1 MSQDSFPR
9 PVVARRA
16 TAALVAVLLGALVVG
31 GFVLSRRPSQAGGD
45 GASTSPSPGTQPVT
59 GAVAGGGAPTPPPDA
74 TASVTPQD
82 AAPYPEGEDLPPEP
96 VAPGDE
102 LLINIEGWEKRVR
115 ARRPQVVE
123 FRKLASKALR
133 SQEENA
139 RLRELLTD
147 PRMLATAVE
156 DLAGRKETQLDR
168 TRQLQRNYQVDVLT
182 AALSWKENPSREA
195 AVQAA
200 MKAVAFDN
208 LDPSLP
214 KDLRKSFA
222 GDKVE
227 LYAILLRS
235 EPTRTEEL
243 RRAAKGTRLE
253 QLMQYGHLWGNYLLT
268 QVDRDQ
274 KPLADHLE

>member
-16 TAALVAVLLGALVVG
+16 AAALTAVLLGALVLG
-31 GFVLSRRPSQAGGD
+31 GFVLSSRTSRAGGD
-45 GASTSPSPGTQPVT
+45 GAPTSPRPGTQPVT
-59 GAVAGGGAPTPPPDA
+59 GAAAPTPSLDA

-82 AAPYPEGEDLPPEP
+82 PVPYPEGADLPEPP
-96 VAPGDE
+96 VAEGNE
-102 LLINIEGWEKRVR
+102 FLIDMERWERQVN

-123 FRKLASKALR
+123 FRKLANKALR

-139 RLRELLTD
+139 RLRELLSD

-156 DLAGRKETQLDR
+156 DLVGRKETQLDR
-168 TRQLQRNYQVDVLT
+168 DRQLQRNYQVDVLN
-182 AALSWKENPSREA
+182 AAMSWKENPAREA

-200 MKAVAFDN
+200 MRAVAFDN

-227 LYAILLRS
+227 LYAVLLRGD
-235 EPTRTEEL
+235 PARTEEL
-243 RRAAKGTRLE
+243 RRAARGTRLE
-253 QLMQYGHLWGNYLLT
+253 PLMRYGNLWGNYLLT
-268 QVDRDQ
+268 QTERAQ
-274 KPLADHLE
+274 LPLPSVTDDAQ